1 MKKIIFTLAFALIS
15 VGVFAQQKR
24 SDLKGPA
31 YKNYKP
37 WLHKSEPV
45 VIYAEVSK
53 TKLTGPAYKNQKP
66 WKDTS
71 DKVYVPIVYGSERS
85 KLKGPAYKNY
95 KPWKKST
102 I

>member
-1 MKKIIFTLAFALIS
+1 MKKVIFTLAIAFIS
-15 VGVFAQQKR
+15 VGVFAQQR

-37 WLHKSEPV
+37 GLHKSEPV
-45 VIYAEVSK
+45 VIYAEVNK
-53 TKLTGPAYKNQKP
+53 TKLTGPEYKNQKP

-95 KPWKKST
+95 KPWKKNR